1 MVPLYLYSNPL
12 AGAESPMAKPKLKQV
27 CGASGAAIGG
37 GSDPKFAEE
46 FAQAL
51 CWLRFD
57 RSDM

>member
-1 MVPLYLYSNPL
+1 
-12 AGAESPMAKPKLKQV
+12 MAKPKLKQV

-46 FAQAL
+46 FAQVL
-51 CWLRFD
+51 CWRRFD

>member
-1 MVPLYLYSNPL
+1 M
-12 AGAESPMAKPKLKQV
+12 GAF
-27 CGASGAAIGG
+27 GAVIGAAC
-37 GSDPKFAEE
+37 DPKFAEE